1 MTTLNLFPARIA
13 FVNPDGTLTTEAYR
27 ALQVLFGRVGGA
39 LGDNGT
45 DVFNNQ
51 VVMGQAADNPA
62 VTDMLLQMAQPDTL
76 LPDLMQAT
84 TQDTLLP
91 DLMQT
96 GGVMRP
102 IASGGAKFLQ
112 LQEDGLP
119 VLEFGDITFGNA
131 DIFLRADL
139 NLSSVE
145 AIRGGSA
152 STFSS
157 NSPGGVLNLISK
169 TGEQEG
175 GALQFGAG
183 LDYQ

>member
-51 VVMGQAADNPA
+51 IVMGQAADNPA
-62 VTDMLLQMAQPDTL
+62 VTDMLDQPASPERLMVDLLQ
-76 LPDLMQAT
+76 QAT

-102 IASGGAKFLQ
+102 TASGGAVAATGATNAVPYGYTTAAQADAIVTL
-112 LQEDGLP
+112 LNNIRTCLIANGLM
-119 VLEFGDITFGNA
+119 T
-131 DIFLRADL
+131 
-139 NLSSVE
+139 
-145 AIRGGSA
+145 
-152 STFSS
+152 
-157 NSPGGVLNLISK
+157 
-169 TGEQEG
+169 
-175 GALQFGAG
+175 
-183 LDYQ
+183 

>member
-27 ALQVLFGRVGGA
+27 ALQVLFSRVGGA

-45 DVFNNQ
+45 DVFNSQ
-51 VVMGQAADNPA
+51 IVMGQAADNPA
-62 VTDMLLQMAQPDTL
+62 VTDMLDQPPMPERLMVDLLQQTSNPDTL

-102 IASGGAKFLQ
+102 TASGGAVAATGATNSTPYGYTTAAQADAIVIL
-112 LQEDGLP
+112 LNNIRTCLIANGLM
-119 VLEFGDITFGNA
+119 T
-131 DIFLRADL
+131 
-139 NLSSVE
+139 
-145 AIRGGSA
+145 
-152 STFSS
+152 
-157 NSPGGVLNLISK
+157 
-169 TGEQEG
+169 
-175 GALQFGAG
+175 
-183 LDYQ
+183 

>member
-27 ALQVLFGRVGGA
+27 ALTVLFARVGGA

-51 VVMGQAADNPA
+51 IVMGQAADNPA
-62 VTDMLLQMAQPDTL
+62 VTDMLDQPASPERLMVDLLQ
-76 LPDLMQAT
+76 QAT

-102 IASGGAKFLQ
+102 TASGGAVAATGATNVTPYGYTTAAQADAIVTL
-112 LQEDGLP
+112 LNNIRTCLIANGLM
-119 VLEFGDITFGNA
+119 T
-131 DIFLRADL
+131 
-139 NLSSVE
+139 
-145 AIRGGSA
+145 
-152 STFSS
+152 
-157 NSPGGVLNLISK
+157 
-169 TGEQEG
+169 
-175 GALQFGAG
+175 
-183 LDYQ
+183 

>member
-27 ALQVLFGRVGGA
+27 ALQVLFARVGGA

-51 VVMGQAADNPA
+51 IVMGQAADNPA

-102 IASGGAKFLQ
+102 TASGGAVAATGATNITPYGYTTAAQADAIVTL
-112 LQEDGLP
+112 LNNIRTCLIANGLM
-119 VLEFGDITFGNA
+119 T
-131 DIFLRADL
+131 
-139 NLSSVE
+139 
-145 AIRGGSA
+145 
-152 STFSS
+152 
-157 NSPGGVLNLISK
+157 
-169 TGEQEG
+169 
-175 GALQFGAG
+175 
-183 LDYQ
+183 

>member
-62 VTDMLLQMAQPDTL
+62 VTDMLDQPPMLERLMVDLLQQTSSP
-76 LPDLMQAT
+76 
-84 TQDTLLP
+84 DTLLP

-102 IASGGAKFLQ
+102 TASSGAVAATGATNVTPYGYTTAAQADAIVSLLNNIRTCLIAN
-112 LQEDGLP
+112 GLM
-119 VLEFGDITFGNA
+119 T
-131 DIFLRADL
+131 
-139 NLSSVE
+139 
-145 AIRGGSA
+145 
-152 STFSS
+152 
-157 NSPGGVLNLISK
+157 
-169 TGEQEG
+169 
-175 GALQFGAG
+175 
-183 LDYQ
+183 